1 MRIVLVEDDDRVRE
15 MAVAAL
21 RDAGF
26 EVTEA
31 GSREAPTD
39 DASPVDVRLPDLFDG
54 VMNRERNLEPD
65 PAETHLQLEAADP
78 IRVLL
83 VENNEPVREPIAEGL
98 RQAGFEVVEAADG
111 REAMSHLSERFDV
124 LFTDIDLPGGMDGWT
139 IAERWREADPA
150 IGVIYT
156 SGFCLEQGRHV
167 SGGRCIPKPYR
178 PGQIVAAVVELANER
193 SSRGTSVERNG
204 THVPASGGHGIVSQ
218 Q

>member
-26 EVTEA
+26 EVTQA
-31 GSREAPTD
+31 AAREAPTD
-39 DASPVDVRLPDLFDG
+39 DAPPVDVRLPDLFDG
-54 VMNRERNLEPD
+54 VVNRERNLEPD

-83 VENNEPVREPIAEGL
+83 VENNEPLREPIAEGL

-111 REAMSHLSERFDV
+111 HEAMSHLGEHFDV

-139 IAERWREADPA
+139 IAERWREADA
-150 IGVIYT
+150 AVGVIYT
-156 SGFCLEQGRHV
+156 SGFCMEHGRQV
-167 SGGRCIPKPYR
+167 RGSRCVPKPHR
-178 PGQIVAAVVELANER
+178 PGQIVAAVVDLANER
-193 SSRGTSVERNG
+193 TLRR
-204 THVPASGGHGIVSQ
+204 PAPDPSGADAARDAGIVSRR
-218 Q
+218 

>member
-26 EVTEA
+26 EVTQA
-31 GSREAPTD
+31 AAREAPTD
-39 DASPVDVRLPDLFDG
+39 DAPPVDVRLPDLFDG
-54 VMNRERNLEPD
+54 VVNRERNLDPG

-83 VENNEPVREPIAEGL
+83 VENNEPLREPIAEGL

-111 REAMSHLSERFDV
+111 QEAMSHLGEHFDV

-139 IAERWREADPA
+139 IAERWREADA
-150 IGVIYT
+150 AVGVIYT
-156 SGFCLEQGRHV
+156 SGFCMEHGRQV
-167 SGGRCIPKPYR
+167 RGSRCVPKPHR
-178 PGQIVAAVVELANER
+178 PGQIVAAVVDLANER
-193 SSRGTSVERNG
+193 TLRRPAPDPRGADAAG
-204 THVPASGGHGIVSQ
+204 DAGIVSRR
-218 Q
+218 

>member
-83 VENNEPVREPIAEGL
+83 VENNEPLREPIAEGL

-111 REAMSHLSERFDV
+111 QEAMSHLREHFDV

-139 IAERWREADPA
+139 IAERWREADA
-150 IGVIYT
+150 AVGVIYT
-156 SGFCLEQGRHV
+156 SGFCMEHGRQV
-167 SGGRCIPKPYR
+167 RGSRCVPKPHR
-178 PGQIVAAVVELANER
+178 PGQIVAAVVDLANER
-193 SSRGTSVERNG
+193 TLRRSAPEPRGADPARDAGSVSRR
-204 THVPASGGHGIVSQ
+204 
-218 Q
+218 